1 MKPPKFAGA
10 STYAGAALAGP
21 GPMSCGRCRRCKAPA
36 HAQTPTP
43 TLPEEN

>member
-10 STYAGAALAGP
+10 SICAGAALAGP
-21 GPMSCGRCRRCKAPA
+21 GPMSCGHCKAPA
-36 HAQTPTP
+36 RAQIPTP